1 MTSITRLRFLNM
13 LYNLKEIAKCTE
25 TGVIAPNQTAN
36 ILELIKDGFAKLEY
50 MYLLKTKKAFTRILG
65 KDSLITDYTETTLD
79 YARFSLYVLLLGYL
93 DSHIHNDELLY
104 DKLCQEN
111 DDHYI
116 LVAQRIS
123 YANDLRKCIMKDYA
137 YELDDENSIY
147 LRILSEPKKVLSG
160 IGSNLEGVDEE
171 ELFNISGFYQNYLE
185 GYKMHD
191 NTNIQELISAY
202 QSRKKA
208 YVKYR
213 TKCAQDLE
221 SVGALLI
228 KENKPL
234 L

>member
-1 MTSITRLRFLNM
+1 MTSITRLRLLNFL
-13 LYNLKEIAKCTE
+13 YSLKEATKVVDV
-25 TGVIAPNQTAN
+25 GVIAPNQNAN
-36 ILELIKDGFAKLEY
+36 IVELMKDGFAKIEY
-50 MYLLKTKKAFTRILG
+50 MYLLKTKKHFMQILG
-65 KDSLITDYTETTLD
+65 KESIFEDYTQTTLD
-79 YARFSLYVLLLGYL
+79 YAGFSLYVLLLGYL
-93 DSHIHNDELLY
+93 DSHIQVNEALY
-104 DKLCQEN
+104 EKLTKEEN
-111 DDHYI
+111 EDYI

-137 YELDDENSIY
+137 YELGDEESPY
-147 LRILSEPKKVLSG
+147 LRILSKPNCILTNMHEH
-160 IGSNLEGVDEE
+160 LESVNKED
-171 ELFNISGFYQNYLE
+171 LFNISGFYQAYLE

-228 KENKPL
+228 KLK
-234 L
+234 